1 MNRRQRAHKVNRARL
16 APTDNRAAKQDRV
29 LLATAVTRRR
39 WRRATL
45 GVIGL
50 GVVALLIVGTTV
62 LDNRAGRAHPA
73 ASSVGVLAPPA
84 VESEIAHVKITEL
97 NNLDLPS
104 ADLLSPPREFS
115 GQPLLV
121 LNGKPEILYMGAL
134 YCSQCA
140 AERWPLAIALSRFG
154 TFAGLREIFSA
165 PKPEP
170 FPRTPSLAFDGAS
183 YKSKY
188 ISFVPVEMQSDQRQ
202 AGLAHYAKLET
213 PTGEEVK
220 LYDSFDIS
228 SNGKTGGVIPFID
241 YGNQFAQVEGANFS
255 PGLLTRMT
263 PVQVAGVLANPKSKV
278 AQAILGSADVITAM
292 ICVTTDGEPSAV
304 CNEKA
309 VKMAFSGV
317 LSSQQTS

>member
-1 MNRRQRAHKVNRARL
+1 MNGARL
-16 APTDNRAAKQDRV
+16 APAKNQTVKRERV
-29 LLATAVTRRR
+29 SLATAATRRR

-45 GVIGL
+45 GAIGL
-50 GVVALLIVGTTV
+50 GVVAVLIVGTTV
-62 LDNRAGRAHPA
+62 LDNRAGRSNPA
-73 ASSVGVLAPPA
+73 ASSAGVLVPPA
-84 VESEIAHVKITEL
+84 VESEIANVRATEL
-97 NNLDLPS
+97 NNLNLPS
-104 ADLLSPPREFS
+104 IDLLSPPREFS
-115 GQPLLV
+115 GQPLLL

-170 FPRTPSLAFDGAS
+170 FPRTPSLSFDGAR

-188 ISFVPVEMQSDQRQ
+188 ISFDSVEMQSDQRQ
-202 AGLAHYAKLET
+202 PGLAQYAKLQT
-213 PTGEEVK
+213 PTSEEVK

-255 PGLLTRMT
+255 PGLLAGMT
-263 PVQVAGVLANPKSKV
+263 PVQVAAVLAKPESQV